1 MEIPQRVP
9 VHAPT
14 VQQVSR
20 GHPATHAP
28 QAIKS
33 GFDKAKEVV
42 VGKPDD
48 KDGKPK
54 KDEKKAAAK

>member
-1 MEIPQRVP
+1 MHPRGVP
-9 VHAPT
+9 FNKFHV
-14 VQQVSR
+14 
-20 GHPATHAP
+20 ATLLPMHAP